1 MHGLCFGFCLFG
13 IGVGLAYSRPHGG
26 DSHYKRHDATAE
38 KYVEDFAEG
47 HRWVWFDWLLLVYAY

>member
-1 MHGLCFGFCLFG
+1 MYGLGFGLCLFS
-13 IGVGLAYSRPHGG
+13 IGVGFTHSRPHGC

-47 HRWVWFDWLLLVYAY
+47 HR